1 MSHTS
6 KIFEEV
12 PVKVQNKNGFDLS
25 HLNCGTSKCG
35 QLVPVLAKLLPPN
48 SDFTLGVNMSV
59 ELPPLAASFM
69 GRIDAVIEGFVV
81 PLSMLYGGFKQFI
94 SNQQGTM
101 FPSSQSAVES
111 AGGYEIPYVDMDEVI
126 KNNYASFNTLLS
138 SNDNIVEYMGWLHN
152 VTTPS
157 GGLNGTYN
165 LSLLMPLAYHLIW
178 DVWYRNKS
186 ITKTV
191 FAVNPNVGFPGVI
204 AFTASEAAQGIAY
217 NVKNVSLIWHSFY
230 FNSGGAAS
238 DVYVSNPEFVSS
250 ELVFPDGISI
260 FSTRQ
265 RNYSRDYFTAGTPS
279 PQQGS
284 ASKLVFDTSGANG
297 EFTINALR
305 AANSLQKFLET
316 NNLSGDYADM
326 MRNRWGTKPID
337 ADFDEPY
344 YLGRVVLP
352 VYQKSVYQQE
362 NRDAASETPNSP
374 NPFVAGGALGSK
386 GANGQFAGEGSICD
400 KFHNSTWSY
409 VMCLFSLVPHAM
421 YGAGIRR
428 ELLMT
433 KLGDFPAPE
442 LQSIGN
448 EEIYSYELY
457 LGGRT
462 ADDAVFSYI
471 PRYSRFKYMD
481 DEVHGELR
489 PGRTLDSFVLQRV
502 VDSYISSATDSTTL
516 TTDFLAIPQDALDDV
531 FAVDTA
537 EMNLSCWY
545 EIYFS
550 FKVAMPLADFCIP
563 TLGDIQDTHT
573 IKSKQGGS
581 RL

>member
-6 KIFEEV
+6 KIFDEV

-35 QLVPVLAKLLPPN
+35 QLVPVMCKLLPPN
-48 SDFTLGVNMSV
+48 SDFTLGINMNV
-59 ELPPLAASFM
+59 ELPPLATSFM
-69 GRIDAVIEGFVV
+69 GRIDAIVEGFVV
-81 PLSMLYGGFKQFI
+81 PCSMLYGGWKQFI
-94 SNQQGTM
+94 SNQQNTM
-101 FPSSQSAVES
+101 FPSTQNGVLSS
-111 AGGYEIPYVDMDEVI
+111 AGGYAIPFVNILKVYQND
-126 KNNYASFNTLLS
+126 YADFATLLAT
-138 SNDNIVEYMGWLHN
+138 NDNISEYLGVKGLDIA
-152 VTTPS
+152 S
-157 GGLNGTYN
+157 GYSGSIATN
-165 LSLLMPLAYHLIW
+165 LSLLPLLAYHLIW
-178 DVWYRNKS
+178 DVYYRNKQ
-186 ITKTV
+186 ITKTI
-191 FAVNPNVGFPGVI
+191 FAVNPNVG
-204 AFTASEAAQGIAY
+204 TADG
-217 NVKNVSLIWHSFY
+217 NNTRNVSLIWHSFY
-230 FNSGGAAS
+230 ANYANAANAESADFTTQITGSTINGALS
-238 DVYVSNPEFVSS
+238 
-250 ELVFPDGISI
+250 FPDGISV

-265 RNYSRDYFTAGTPS
+265 RNYARDYFTAGTPS
-279 PQQGS
+279 PQQGN

-326 MRNRWGTKPID
+326 MRNRWGTRPID

-352 VYQKSVYQQE
+352 VYQKSVYQSV
-362 NRDAASETPNSP
+362 DDTSGGGTGSP
-374 NPFVAGGALGSK
+374 NPFVANGALGAR
-386 GANGQFAGEGSICD
+386 GAHAGFSGEGSICD

-421 YGAGIRR
+421 YGYGINR
-428 ELLMT
+428 ELTMLQI
-433 KLGDFPAPE
+433 GDFPAPE

-448 EEIYSYELY
+448 EAIHSNELY
-457 LGGRT
+457 FAET
-462 ADDAVFSYI
+462 VFDGDVFAYI

-489 PGRTLDSFVLQRV
+489 PGKTLDSFVLQRV
-502 VDSYISSATDSTTL
+502 FSKPLAGMTLATSFLEIS
-516 TTDFLAIPQDALDDV
+516 QDALDDV
-531 FAVDTA
+531 FAVSTSQ
-537 EMNLSCWY
+537 MNLSCWY
-545 EIYFS
+545 EIFFE
-550 FKVAMPLADFCIP
+550 FKVSMPLADFCIP

>member
-35 QLVPVLAKLLPPN
+35 QLVPVLAKLFPPN

-59 ELPPLAASFM
+59 ELPPLATSFM

-94 SNQQGTM
+94 SNQQSTQ
-101 FPSSQSAVES
+101 FTSNQTSVET
-111 AGGYEIPYVDMDEVI
+111 AGGMKIPYVDMNKVVT
-126 KNNYASFNTLLS
+126 NNYGSFNTLLA
-138 SNDNIVEYMGWLHN
+138 SNDNIVEYMGWLHDI
-152 VTTPS
+152 TTPS

-191 FAVNPNVGFPGVI
+191 FAVNPNNRGSTSLN
-204 AFTASEAAQGIAY
+204 AR
-217 NVKNVSLIWHSFY
+217 NVSLIWHSFY
-230 FNSGGAAS
+230 FSTGNLGPDFTDSSAITSPETVSG
-238 DVYVSNPEFVSS
+238 V
-250 ELVFPDGISI
+250 LTFPDGVSV

-265 RNYSRDYFTAGTPS
+265 RNYARDYFTAGTPS

-374 NPFVAGGALGSK
+374 NPFVAGGALASK
-386 GANGQFAGEGSICD
+386 GANGQFVGEGSICD
-400 KFHNSTWSY
+400 KFHISTWSY

-433 KLGDFPAPE
+433 QLGDFPAPE

-448 EEIYSYELY
+448 EEIFSYELY

-462 ADDAVFSYI
+462 APSSVFSYI

-489 PGRTLDSFVLQRV
+489 PGRSLDSFVLQRV

-516 TTDFLAIPQDALDDV
+516 TTQFLEIPQDALDDV

-537 EMNLSCWY
+537 DMNLSCWY

-550 FKVAMPLADFCIP
+550 FKVTMPLADFCIP